1 MTGNPAAHKEAL
13 NSNHSYRGHSYST
26 DKHERGDSPWR
37 LTCSQTHVHIL
48 SGHITPLGMVEIT
61 HSQSTTLSLALLVL
75 SWGLSCLPLTHACAC
90 LSLSGSLQRCNFF
103 PSRPLSISLHV
114 NNDAF
119 RLQNI
124 ASSWVHCYA
133 SNSCFDLYFVFVLF
147 VFFCSALC
155 IALFLILFCTL
166 FYFVLLFVH
175 FCLVFVVFCF
185 VLFRFPF
192 FCFVFCF
199 IYLLFFLWWPRELN
213 ELQL

>member
-13 NSNHSYRGHSYST
+13 NSNHSCRGHSYST

-103 PSRPLSISLHV
+103 PSRPLSISLRV

-119 RLQNI
+119 KLQNI

-133 SNSCFDLYFVFVLF
+133 STSCFDLYFVFVLF
-147 VFFCSALC
+147 VF
-155 IALFLILFCTL
+155 LFCFVHCFI

-185 VLFRFPF
+185 VLF
-192 FCFVFCF
+192 CF
-199 IYLLFFLWWPRELN
+199 LLFCVLFLF
-213 ELQL
+213 